1 MASKPKK
8 VQEKKA
14 KKPKTDKPKGKAKTV
29 DIDDNDEPMPS
40 DPVDVKEHIGMRW
53 DLTQSGKLQIYTGV
67 DEDESEEK
75 APVCST
81 VPGVITHAEYKQV
94 SMVLATGDDE
104 NEKAKKVPVHS
115 NEWKNWQK
123 IILFSQ

>member
-14 KKPKTDKPKGKAKTV
+14 KKSTTDKPKGKTKTV
-29 DIDDNDEPMPS
+29 DIDENDEPMPS
-40 DPVDVKEHIGMRW
+40 DPVDVKEHISMRW
-53 DLTQSGKLQIYTGV
+53 DLTQSGKLQIYVGV

-81 VPGVITHAEYKQV
+81 VPGVITNAEYKQV
-94 SMVLATGDDE
+94 SMVLATGDDD
-104 NEKAKKVPVHS
+104 NEKAKKVPVHP

>member
-29 DIDDNDEPMPS
+29 DIEDNDEPMPS
-40 DPVDVKEHIGMRW
+40 DPVDVKEHISMRW
-53 DLTQSGKLQIYTGV
+53 DLTQSGKLQIYVGV

-94 SMVLATGDDE
+94 SMVLPTGDDE
-104 NEKAKKVPVHS
+104 NEKAKKVPVHP

>member
-1 MASKPKK
+1 MPRSPKK
-8 VQEKKA
+8 VHDKKA
-14 KKPKTDKPKGKAKTV
+14 KKPKTGKPTGKAKTV

-40 DPVDVKEHIGMRW
+40 DPVDVKEHISMRW
-53 DLTQSGKLQIYTGV
+53 DLTQSGKLQIYVGV

-81 VPGVITHAEYKQV
+81 VPGVITNAEYKQV
-94 SMVLATGDDE
+94 SMVLPTGDDE
-104 NEKAKKVPVHS
+104 NEKAKKVPVHP

>member
-8 VQEKKA
+8 VYEKKA
-14 KKPKTDKPKGKAKTV
+14 KKPKTEKPKGKAKTV

-40 DPVDVKEHIGMRW
+40 DPVDVKEHISMRW

-81 VPGVITHAEYKQV
+81 VPGVITNAEYKQV
-94 SMVLATGDDE
+94 SMVLPTGDDE
-104 NEKAKKVPVHS
+104 NEKAKKVPVHP